1 MPRRARYDYYDS
13 PRHSGV
19 RPGQLRQLVHSH
31 CMLRCSL
38 RSLERWYLELY
49 VIREGWVPGDSYGS
63 DAYWTPLNCNWS
75 HEEMCE
81 EMREVG
87 EIHERRSAALAS
99 VGGALT
105 VGVRPRRE

>member
-1 MPRRARYDYYDS
+1 MPRRARYDYYAI

-19 RPGQLRQLVHSH
+19 RPGQLRQLVHSQ

-38 RSLERWYLELY
+38 RSLERWFLELY
-49 VIREGWVPGDSYGS
+49 GIREEWVPRDSYWS
-63 DAYWTPLNCNWS
+63 DAYWS

-81 EMREVG
+81 EMREVE

-99 VGGALT
+99 VGRALT
-105 VGVRPRRE
+105 VGGRPRRD